1 MNTLKAAPQPKVQ
14 QFVNVMYTPIIVV
27 NNIYNGKAVHALNLN
42 HKVTLRFLYLASQ
55 DALEVMRVTSLSH
68 LLTYWVIVS
77 IDFTDVTLVSDDI
90 YRRLYWCDPDYPDD
104 PDESYQVMKVI

>member
-55 DALEVMRVTSLSH
+55 DALEVMRVTQ
-68 LLTYWVIVS
+68 WVSVS
-77 IDFTDVTLVSDDI
+77 IDFTDVTVVSDDT
-90 YRRLYWCDPDYPDD
+90 YRRLYWCDPDYPDGPHD
-104 PDESYQVMKVI
+104 PDESYLVMQVI